1 MPERMEKSRRAESE
15 NERVSDRFMNEGS
28 FGEGINSASYVAPA
42 VTQKVEY
49 GEDQG
54 GLIDW
59 FRRKRMKISEP
70 TLVPDSQAGK
80 DSEGHSFLSHRS
92 RAIGEMVAN
101 ATPEQLRS
109 DPALQ
114 QLVLSDFNS
123 SFSQR
128 LQDSNQSTRE
138 AEMTNMRGREGELWS
153 FNQVLKAMLPENY
166 GRDLMKATGG
176 DVYEGLNMISGD
188 FAEGGRLEQIGQFM
202 GGARAAFNG
211 SNFLDSDEEASQ
223 ALMNNF
229 MLRAIQPDLVNTGDK
244 SHMKFGQ
251 AMGKEVGS
259 LTANDELR
267 KTGWFLQSVR
277 RFFGKK

>member
-80 DSEGHSFLSHRS
+80 DSEGHGFLSHRS
-92 RAIGEMVAN
+92 KAIGEMVAN

-114 QLVLSDFNS
+114 QLVLSDFNT

-128 LQDSNQSTRE
+128 LQAHNAQSRE
-138 AEMTNMRGREGELWS
+138 DEMTNMRAKEGELWS
-153 FNQVLKAMLPENY
+153 FNQVLKSMLPEGY
-166 GRDLMKATGG
+166 GANLMKASGG
-176 DVYEGLNMISGD
+176 DTWDAMNMISGD
-188 FAEGGRLEQIGQFM
+188 FGEGGQLEKIGEYM
-202 GGARAAFNG
+202 GGAREAFRG

-229 MLRAIQPDLVNTGDK
+229 MLRTVQPDLVNSLDPAQ
-244 SHMKFGQ
+244 MKMSQ
-251 AMGKEVGS
+251 ALGKEVGE
-259 LTANDELR
+259 LTKNDELR